1 MNSYLTRFKAIAL
14 VLRTLYSITALPFN
28 KASAMIRINESSLS
42 LSEAIR
48 AITPTGS
55 ARSKI
60 TPRLAELVATFPVS
74 RLMVVINSNSKSVK
88 RISIISKL
96 PCNLNIEFHTR
107 FCYE

>member
-1 MNSYLTRFKAIAL
+1 
-14 VLRTLYSITALPFN
+14 
-28 KASAMIRINESSLS
+28 MIRINESSLS

-74 RLMVVINSNSKSVK
+74 RLMIVINSNSKSVK

-96 PCNLNIEFHTR
+96 PRNLDIDFLTR
-107 FCYE
+107 FCYERLLCQQLLEKFGHQDAPISLASPRTLRRV